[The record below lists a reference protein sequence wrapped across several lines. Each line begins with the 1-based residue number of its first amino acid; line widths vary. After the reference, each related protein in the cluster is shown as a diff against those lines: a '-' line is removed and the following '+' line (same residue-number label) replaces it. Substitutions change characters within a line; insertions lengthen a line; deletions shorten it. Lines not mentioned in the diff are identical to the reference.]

1 MLRVFVQSCTVISGQ
16 NPTAIKVRFQ
26 LRPHYIT
33 FLLIF
38 ATDKAHTHTRTDAHM
53 RTYRPINTIQNARL
67 QRYLNAPLA
76 RTKSRALARRPLA
89 LADLLKV
96 RWERA
101 WVACLRATMYT
112 LVTARARELG
122 VHSKSKSNRPWGC
135 Q

>member
-1 MLRVFVQSCTVISGQ
+1 
-16 NPTAIKVRFQ
+16 
-26 LRPHYIT
+26 
-33 FLLIF
+33 
-38 ATDKAHTHTRTDAHM
+38 M

-76 RTKSRALARRPLA
+76 RTKSRALA